1 MDHNEQFD
9 FWYALNH
16 SEVVVRPEQK
26 LESFGTTSVHYHL
39 VTELMDCTDQVR
51 VREGKIHA
59 FRPQIVTPQSFMESL
74 LEGFEEEQTNAYL
87 EWLRR
92 HEQELLILKYGFKI
106 RKEVISTHLVND
118 RLELVI
124 DRLRQQIATRGG
136 GLEALIRGVEEPWEV
151 CLVKLMTELVQR
163 SVGLNAREIGS
174 DPGGHRHEID
184 QAFLAAARDRSKL
197 QALANLLHERNLFE
211 EYEDRFYSL
220 VRSKQI

>member
-1 MDHNEQFD
+1 MDSKEQFD

-16 SEVVVRPEQK
+16 SEVLVRPEQK

-39 VTELMDCTDQVR
+39 VTELMDATDQVR

-74 LEGFEEEQTNAYL
+74 LEGFEEQQASAYL
-87 EWLRR
+87 DWLRQ

-106 RKEVISTHLVND
+106 RKEAISTHVIND
-118 RLELVI
+118 RMELVV
-124 DRLRQQIATRGG
+124 DKLRSQINEKGG
-136 GLEALIRGVEEPWEV
+136 GLQALIRGVEEPWEV
-151 CLVKLMTELVQR
+151 CLIKLMTELVQR
-163 SVGLNAREIGS
+163 SVGLNAREIGR
-174 DPGGHRHEID
+174 DPSGHRHEID
-184 QAFLAAARDRSKL
+184 QAFLAAARDRSKI

-220 VRSKQI
+220 VRGR